1 MGTRGPLQ
9 TRIGYTFKRGELLE
23 LALTHPSASHERNK
37 KLATNQRLEFLGD
50 AVLQLFISAE
60 LYHRFPDHDEGS
72 LSKLRALLVN
82 REALAQRATVLELGN
97 ELCLSRGEERTG
109 GRNRPSALADAFEA
123 LVGAIYLDGGLT
135 QVKKFIRKQFADQI
149 DGADTNPHCGNPK
162 GELQEIM
169 QSKSAAAP
177 EYRLLETDGPDHNRS
192 FLCSVRHSGSEL
204 ARGTGK
210 SKKEAEINAATTAI
224 ESLRAK
230 GKAKPL

>member
-9 TRIGYTFKRGELLE
+9 TRIGYTFKQGELLE
-23 LALTHPSASHERNK
+23 LALTHPSTSNERNK

-60 LYHRFPDHDEGS
+60 LYRRFPNHDEGS

-82 REALAQRATVLELGN
+82 REALAQRATALKLGN
-97 ELCLSRGEERTG
+97 ELCLSRGEERSG

-123 LVGAIYLDGGLT
+123 LVGAIYLDGGLN
-135 QVKKFIRKQFADQI
+135 QVKKFIRTQFADQI
-149 DGADTNPHCGNPK
+149 EGADTNPHCGNPK
-162 GELQEIM
+162 GELQEIL
-169 QSKSAAAP
+169 QSKSSVAP

-210 SKKEAEINAATTAI
+210 SKKEAEMNAATGAI
-224 ESLRAK
+224 VSLRSK
-230 GKAKPL
+230 GKA

>member
-60 LYHRFPDHDEGS
+60 LYQRFPDHDEGS

-82 REALAQRATVLELGN
+82 REALAQRATVLKLGN

-162 GELQEIM
+162 GELQEIL
-169 QSKSAAAP
+169 QSKSSVAP

-210 SKKEAEINAATTAI
+210 SKKEAEMNAATTAI

-230 GKAKPL
+230 GKA

>member
-9 TRIGYTFKRGELLE
+9 TRIGYTFKQGELLE
-23 LALTHPSASHERNK
+23 LALTHPSISNERNK

-60 LYHRFPDHDEGS
+60 LYRRFPDHDEGS

-82 REALAQRATVLELGN
+82 REALAQRATALKLGN
-97 ELCLSRGEERTG
+97 ELCLSRGEERSG

-123 LVGAIYLDGGLT
+123 LVGAIYLDGGLN
-135 QVKKFIRKQFADQI
+135 QVKKFIRTQFAHQI
-149 DGADTNPHCGNPK
+149 DGADTTPHCGNPK
-162 GELQEIM
+162 GELQEIL
-169 QSKSAAAP
+169 QSKNSVAP

-210 SKKEAEINAATTAI
+210 SKKEAEMNAATSAI
-224 ESLRAK
+224 ATLRSK
-230 GKAKPL
+230 GKA

>member
-60 LYHRFPDHDEGS
+60 LYQRFPDHDEGS

-135 QVKKFIRKQFADQI
+135 QVKKFIRKQFSDQI

-162 GELQEIM
+162 GELQEIL

-192 FLCSVRHSGSEL
+192 FLCSVRHSGNEL

-210 SKKEAEINAATTAI
+210 SKKEAEMNAATTAI

>member
-1 MGTRGPLQ
+1 MDTRGPLQ
-9 TRIGYTFKRGELLE
+9 TRIDYTFKRGELLE
-23 LALTHPSASHERNK
+23 LALTHPSASHEHNK

-60 LYHRFPDHDEGS
+60 LYQRFPDHDEGS

-82 REALAQRATVLELGN
+82 REALAQRATVLKLGN
-97 ELCLSRGEERTG
+97 ELCLSRGEERSG

-135 QVKKFIRKQFADQI
+135 QVKKIIRKQFADQI

-162 GELQEIM
+162 GELQEIL
-169 QSKSAAAP
+169 QSKSSVAP

-210 SKKEAEINAATTAI
+210 SKKEAEMNAATTAI
-224 ESLRAK
+224 EALRSK
-230 GKAKPL
+230 GKA